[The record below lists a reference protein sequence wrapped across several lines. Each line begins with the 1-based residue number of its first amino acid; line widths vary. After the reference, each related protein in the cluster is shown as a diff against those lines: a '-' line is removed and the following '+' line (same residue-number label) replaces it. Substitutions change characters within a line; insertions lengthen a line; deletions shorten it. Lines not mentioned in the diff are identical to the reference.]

1 MRLRASQQWLTIGR
15 LGRLPHDDEPTSS
28 GVVRDARLLAR
39 ALAWCAARDLFSADR
54 LDLLDEGR
62 DLRRE
67 INRLA
72 DDYNAHWSLTA
83 EEGDHDAAAKAIE
96 KRAQTTA
103 DKKPNDEKEDLDN
116 DEVERKPK

>member
-1 MRLRASQQWLTIGR
+1 MRLADSRVSVGM
-15 LGRLPHDDEPTSS
+15 
-28 GVVRDARLLAR
+28 VRLAR
-39 ALAWCAARDLFSADR
+39 PLRADSA
-54 LDLLDEGR
+54 DLLDEGR

-72 DDYNAHWSLTA
+72 DDYNAHWDLTA

-103 DKKPNDEKEDLDN
+103 DKKPNDEKEDLDD
-116 DEVERKPK
+116 DEIERKPK